1 MTKLEKLYNSIQ
13 SLKELGVQLPNEL
26 LDETNRVEEEII
38 KNDVIP
44 LLEETISPMISQIQ
58 RELVLVIDYIPDEPI
73 TVRLTRKRNFSSISM
88 EDIPKSQLN
97 TKTFV
102 SKNTFTISHHNKSG
116 KTVLSVKFPDGKI
129 ISDRFALQT
138 LIRAC

>member
-73 TVRLTRKRNFSSISM
+73 TVRLTR
-88 EDIPKSQLN
+88 
-97 TKTFV
+97 
-102 SKNTFTISHHNKSG
+102 
-116 KTVLSVKFPDGKI
+116 
-129 ISDRFALQT
+129 
-138 LIRAC
+138 AC